1 MDVEDDG
8 LRRKILNV
16 VVDGRP
22 VGVAYD
28 EKYASVSIWY
38 NDSGSEINCIDFW
51 GESDQDTLKQLRL
64 AYVAAYR
71 STIFRKVI

>member
-38 NDSGSEINCIDFW
+38 NDSGSELNCIDFW
-51 GESDQDTLKQLRL
+51 GESDQDTLKRVETVK
-64 AYVAAYR
+64 AGICCCV
-71 STIFRKVI
+71 